1 MWKEDS
7 YCENNNFPVKVIFS
21 KFEMFQ
27 NMKTK
32 NATFQVPLKR
42 EVPWSLSWNADLSAD
57 LSADPSDELSTADMR
72 AIDMSD
78 GLGLDVTAGLS
89 ADVSADLESS
99 NISAAGEKSSGV
111 CRSEMMVASVSSDL
125 MVNNTQ
131 EGRVKKARR
140 GPEHDGADPVHV
152 SPGVKFKM
160 RPPIKPA
167 SSFSIFVKQH
177 KTALRKKGLNED
189 EAMNEAVKK
198 WRNLSPAV
206 KNKYQDKYLKMKASY
221 EIKLKGFEDKIKVR
235 KERFEQQKGTI

>member
-32 NATFQVPLKR
+32 NATVQVPLKR

-57 LSADPSDELSTADMR
+57 LSADMGA
-72 AIDMSD
+72 
-78 GLGLDVTAGLS
+78 GLGSDVTAGSS
-89 ADVSADLESS
+89 ADVSAGLVSS
-99 NISAAGEKSSGV
+99 NISAAGKKSSGD
-111 CRSEMMVASVSSDL
+111 CKSEMMVASVSSDL

-221 EIKLKGFEDKIKVR
+221 EIKLKGFEYKIKVR